1 MSPHT
6 AFPCKILNGMMTLR
20 HDDMMTLRPDC
31 MPVNRCCA
39 GGLFVGSRREAQGW
53 HPVFF
58 GKLQRILFKSPPPSR
73 RILTKI
79 FTKTFTKLSPNFHQL
94 SPNFHQ
100 KGQKGVKNGLT
111 FTFSFTSFHPSPFFL
126 AALKDSPTFAP
137 SVETNEAR

>member
-1 MSPHT
+1 M
-6 AFPCKILNGMMTLR
+6 LR
-20 HDDMMTLRPDC
+20 WRAVLW
-31 MPVNRCCA
+31 VQ
-39 GGLFVGSRREAQGW
+39 GGRRRG
-53 HPVFF
+53 
-58 GKLQRILFKSPPPSR
+58 GILFFLANFSEFSSKAHHPLGEFSQKFSP
-73 RILTKI
+73 
-79 FTKTFTKLSPNFHQL
+79 KLSPNFHQL